1 MSAAMSRY
9 DQTMKIPSTRVL
21 TAGVAAILLLAAC
34 GGTTGSTWTINP
46 ISPTPSPGPS
56 GAASSEP
63 SGAPSAAPSGEAT
76 AAPSGEATAAPS
88 GEATA
93 APGSPAA
100 SSDASPAAGQTITL
114 QLTGALQI
122 TQDGQTVDELTV
134 KEGETVHF
142 VVDNAA
148 GFTHNF
154 FIGPAD
160 ALAQNQVA
168 GLPGI
173 PDWESGV
180 QEFDYQVTAD
190 TATLQFACSFPG
202 HYPLMHGT
210 FKVVP

>member
-9 DQTMKIPSTRVL
+9 DQAMKIPSTRVL

-56 GAASSEP
+56 GAASGEP

-76 AAPSGEATAAPS
+76 AAPSGEATAAPV
-88 GEATA
+88 
-93 APGSPAA
+93 SPAA
-100 SSDASPAAGQTITL
+100 SSDASPDAGQTITL

-134 KEGETVHF
+134 KEGDTVHF

-154 FIGPAD
+154 FIGPSD
-160 ALAQNQVA
+160 ALAQNQIA
-168 GLPGI
+168 
-173 PDWESGV
+173 
-180 QEFDYQVTAD
+180 
-190 TATLQFACSFPG
+190 
-202 HYPLMHGT
+202 
-210 FKVVP
+210 